1 MLRLSLLSLLI
12 SCGVIYDLSLL
23 SLSRILNLSEI
34 HSWTLEILAV
44 HINSLCA
51 CMQVVIVV
59 IINELR
65 SCFCFFI
72 VVTKQDL
79 KFKQNLFMN
88 IGDIGCAR

>member
-1 MLRLSLLSLLI
+1 MLRLSLLSLLM

-34 HSWTLEILAV
+34 HSWTLETLAV
-44 HINSLCA
+44 HINSLCE

-59 IINELR
+59 IINELQ
-65 SCFCFFI
+65 SFFI